1 MIAIL
6 FDKNDKKTA
15 VSISK
20 ALQSKGYQTTLNDVI
35 NENPEQIEK
44 LQHTILIFSQKSNLS
59 EYLIKQFD
67 KAYENGI
74 NIIPFIISDVELSI
88 SMQHFLNTHDWI
100 NAFDVSMKEA
110 IDDLVTLIKELDGEK
125 KQYANTPQKQTN
137 TEKTKLTKKQ
147 KQTYAAIGVGIVFL
161 IILLIFFTQNNS
173 QASTNPDKLIIGNWK
188 LAKYEDNM
196 QRTPQEF
203 ADFQAGVQQLQR
215 NFLLKIKEDG
225 TFEKYGFTVPET
237 GNWEFDPQNKI
248 LYMWPPNADKQR
260 DMLKVEKLTKDSLV
274 MIIATQIDSLTLI
287 NTKFTLY
294 KE

>member
-20 ALQSKGYQTTLNDVI
+20 TLQSKGYQTTLNDVI